1 MQHIANLILFL
12 WSLLLQSLLLIRSLE
27 RNIPDGMIW
36 KCLTENGVTLDQ
48 LKKVW
53 KKKALY
59 YVGKGELK
67 RKNFKEAAVHL
78 EEALG
83 LIVDDAKLAANA
95 NELRTLIADA
105 KARHAKEKK
114 REKSTWSK
122 AFKKGKTEVESMYRD
137 VEDSAPPSAATS
149 PMGATSGQHS
159 HFDPHNFKIDLP
171 EMDIN
176 KKKKS
181 TSSNAVAIKSD
192 FAFSPFFFL
201 GLGVVG
207 LLAGGSL
214 WWLRYKRH

>member
-1 MQHIANLILFL
+1 MFRAPWLCYLF
-12 WSLLLQSLLLIRSLE
+12 LQSLLLIRSLE

-83 LIVDDAKLAANA
+83 LIVDDAKLTANA

-149 PMGATSGQHS
+149 PIASPAGQHS
-159 HFDPHNFKIDLP
+159 HFDPNNLKIDLSDL
-171 EMDIN
+171 DIN
-176 KKKKS
+176 KKKKGA
-181 TSSNAVAIKSD
+181 SNAVAIKSD
-192 FAFSPFFFL
+192 FTFNPFFV

-207 LLAGGSL
+207 LFGIGTFL
-214 WWLRYKRH
+214 WMRYKRL